1 VNICFV
7 TYRYPPD
14 VTGGGEI
21 SNYILIKNLAN
32 MNHRVT
38 VLTRKL
44 DYFTPLK
51 QEDNVEV
58 RRIIPNPFPATG
70 YPLEPYSL
78 LLAKTIIS
86 DLKTKNVDL
95 IHVLDFRTTPGAIIA
110 AKILRKPILVTMR
123 NYWPICPRLTMFIPD
138 NGECDEC
145 TPSSIIKCLGSWK
158 TGLHHYIF
166 MILRRLFLKK
176 ANKIIC
182 VSKFVRNILF
192 KTLKI
197 NKTKLVT
204 LYNIPEYHSSRITSK
219 SQTDLRQEYGFSR
232 EDFIVG
238 YVGRITFEKGIEYL
252 IKAFVDIVK
261 VTDQIKLVIAGDGNK
276 KTELQELVE
285 ELKLNKY
292 VTFTGFISHG
302 DIPSFY
308 DLCDTIVM
316 PSIWD
321 EPLSRVLLETLH
333 FGKPVIA
340 TKTGGTSEII
350 NDGQNGLLVEP
361 KNSEQITDMILL
373 LYKNPN
379 VRQGIQENAKSHS
392 NKNLNSKTLTK
403 KFVKMYKTV
412 LMNTTVK

>member
-1 VNICFV
+1 
-7 TYRYPPD
+7 
-14 VTGGGEI
+14 
-21 SNYILIKNLAN
+21 
-32 MNHRVT
+32 
-38 VLTRKL
+38 
-44 DYFTPLK
+44 
-51 QEDNVEV
+51 
-58 RRIIPNPFPATG
+58 
-70 YPLEPYSL
+70 
-78 LLAKTIIS
+78 
-86 DLKTKNVDL
+86 
-95 IHVLDFRTTPGAIIA
+95 
-110 AKILRKPILVTMR
+110 
-123 NYWPICPRLTMFIPD
+123 
-138 NGECDEC
+138 
-145 TPSSIIKCLGSWK
+145 
-158 TGLHHYIF
+158 

-204 LYNIPEYHSSRITSK
+204 LYNIPEYHSSKIISQSK
-219 SQTDLRQEYGFSR
+219 TNLRQEYGFSR

-276 KTELQELVE
+276 KSELQELVE
-285 ELKLNKY
+285 ELKLTRY
-292 VTFTGFISHG
+292 VTFTGFIAHG

-308 DLCDTIVM
+308 DLCNTIVM

-361 KNSEQITDMILL
+361 KNSEQLTDKILL
-373 LYKNPN
+373 LYKNSN
-379 VRQGIQENAKSHS
+379 VRQRIQENAKSHS
-392 NKNLNSKTLTK
+392 SKNLNSKTLTK

-412 LMNTTVK
+412 LMNATVK